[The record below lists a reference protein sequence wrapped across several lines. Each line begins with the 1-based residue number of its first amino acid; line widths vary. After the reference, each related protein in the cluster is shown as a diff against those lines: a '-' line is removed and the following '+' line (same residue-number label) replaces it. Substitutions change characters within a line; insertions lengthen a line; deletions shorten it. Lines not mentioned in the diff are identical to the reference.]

1 MYIQCT
7 NYIKQNLNFALRSH
21 HHFPLYRVSEGPC
34 NGDFQLLEYQAGLY
48 CIHFFSQNE
57 NTSILNETWHWH
69 VLISFVLKVFQGV
82 YLPSLLRLSPGWR
95 ILIPDS
101 YSINSLPKASPTHSG
116 IEPDT
121 ETLQGHTIFLFKKIV
136 FVLFSPGMKA
146 GVHFSGGFFW
156 TGCILRDFF
165 IVLTW
170 DPRGCLTRTTR
181 WGRNQIFT
189 FSIYSTLSTVIITGD
204 TTEINVFSFRFSCEL
219 FLLKS
224 MAKHVIN
231 LGRFKYEKHQA
242 TSSLNI

>member
-95 ILIPDS
+95 ILIADS
-101 YSINSLPKASPTHSG
+101 YSVNSLPKASPTHSG

-136 FVLFSPGMKA
+136 FLLFSPGMKA

-165 IVLTW
+165 RIDLGSQ
-170 DPRGCLTRTTR
+170 RMLNQNNQMERKSNIYFFHLLNIEHCYNH
-181 WGRNQIFT
+181 WGYHRNKCFQFQIF
-189 FSIYSTLSTVIITGD
+189 L
-204 TTEINVFSFRFSCEL
+204 
-219 FLLKS
+219 
-224 MAKHVIN
+224 
-231 LGRFKYEKHQA
+231 
-242 TSSLNI
+242 